1 MFADDTNVFLS
12 NKSIEVLVNTMNA
25 ELKLVGEWFKV
36 NKLSLNLAKT
46 NFILFFCSK
55 RKIELNLDCN
65 MTITIANQ
73 SITRVS
79 SSKFLGVHID
89 EQLTWK
95 EHITDI
101 SKKISKNIG
110 IISRVRHLL
119 PRYILVNLYYSLI
132 YPYMSY
138 CNLTWASTYR
148 TRLTMLTTLQKRV
161 IRIICNVPYRAS
173 TKRLFL
179 NMKILPFKIGRAH
192 V

>member
-1 MFADDTNVFLS
+1 MFADDTNVFMS

-25 ELKLVGEWFKV
+25 ELKLVGEWFKA

-46 NFILFFCSK
+46 NFILFCSK

-65 MTITIANQ
+65 MTITIDNQ

-101 SKKISKNIG
+101 SKKI
-110 IISRVRHLL
+110 
-119 PRYILVNLYYSLI
+119 
-132 YPYMSY
+132 
-138 CNLTWASTYR
+138 
-148 TRLTMLTTLQKRV
+148 
-161 IRIICNVPYRAS
+161 
-173 TKRLFL
+173 
-179 NMKILPFKIGRAH
+179 
-192 V
+192 